1 MPHHYVWLSEYERA
15 TSRWGGEAA
24 ATLMHGVGLG
34 KAPHYLDQ
42 RKKEK
47 SESERE
53 KEREKERDN
62 TIYLKKSDR
71 IFLFKKKDVI
81 K

>member
-1 MPHHYVWLSEYERA
+1 
-15 TSRWGGEAA
+15 
-24 ATLMHGVGLG
+24 MHGGGLG
-34 KAPHYLDQ
+34 KAPHHLDQ

-71 IFLFKKKDVI
+71 IFLFKKKKDVI